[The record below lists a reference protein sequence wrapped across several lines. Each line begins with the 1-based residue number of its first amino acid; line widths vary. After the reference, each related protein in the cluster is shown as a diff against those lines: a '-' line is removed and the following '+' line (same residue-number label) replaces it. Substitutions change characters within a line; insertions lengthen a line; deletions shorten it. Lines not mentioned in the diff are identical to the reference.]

1 MMKNKE
7 SGKRY
12 RICRKV
18 MIGMRNTCI
27 LLMLAI
33 FNVSAVLDYAET
45 VRFDLTMKNT
55 TLEKVFKE
63 IERNS
68 EFSIIF
74 LSKDVNLEETVDVQV
89 HRQSV
94 EEILG
99 QVLKNQRLQ
108 YEIKDRHIIIYKQA
122 PEATVRQQVGKTVSG
137 TVTDV
142 NGEPLPGVNISIK
155 GTASGVISDVN
166 GIFSVDVSG
175 QDAVLVFSYVG
186 YTTQEVVVGN
196 RTTLDI
202 ILNEDTRQLEEIV
215 VVGYGTKRKGDITSA
230 ISVLD
235 MDNIGDIPA
244 LDASRMLQGQAAGV
258 TVKQSTGRP
267 GREFDITVRGLGS
280 LGAGS
285 APLYVIDGFPIG
297 TSTRQS
303 LNSNDIESI
312 SILKDAASTA
322 IYGARG
328 ANGVILIT
336 TKRAKSGEIKV
347 TADANY
353 GVQSIP
359 SNRRTKV
366 LNGPEFAQFLK
377 ERREDNI
384 RYFEKRE
391 PTLEDIPLDYR
402 YPEQTQYSTDWF
414 GEIMNQ
420 NAAIQNYNITVSE
433 GAGKVRSMLS
443 VGYMKQDGAII
454 CTDFERF
461 NVRANIDGEINKY
474 LSLGWNLAASRSNE
488 RFVDSEGRGAIVGQA
503 LLMDPREPVYNED
516 GSYNDYIGN
525 HDGIFGWGNPVQQLN
540 EIDNMQHINRVLS
553 NGYVEITF
561 LNDFKFRPSVNISLE
576 NLGRSDFSPSYIAGF
591 GYGNPPPRDASRNE
605 RHSETLNYSADALLT
620 YAKAI
625 GDHSFDA
632 MLGYTAQKETYRYMY
647 GSGSKYPDD
656 DILIFQRAENK
667 DLQSDLWDWSLLAYF
682 ARASYNYKDKYL
694 MSASFRREGSSRF
707 GANNKWGDFPS
718 VSLGWRLSEE
728 PFMPKLSWLGNLK
741 LRGSY
746 GVTGNNDIGNY
757 RSQSGLNAANYIL
770 GGSLAPGVVLASY
783 ANPLLGWEKSNSLDF
798 GLDLSLFNNKLAFVA
813 EYYNRITESMLLS
826 RDIPIISGFGSTF
839 TNVGKVQNRGVE
851 LAVDYKTRVTKE
863 LNLRGN
869 FNISFNRNKVL
880 EIRGENDYLEN
891 YDFYNQYTRSDIGQP
906 IGMIYGY
913 KVLGIFNSDEEIAA
927 SPTQDGAVPG
937 VYKYWD
943 ANGDGEVSYDAKDMV
958 QIGNPHP
965 DFVWALTLGASYK
978 NFDLNVLFTGAH
990 GYDLIRVIEASLGNM
1005 DGVFNLSADAK
1016 DRWRSAENPGKGI
1029 YPTTNTWKW
1038 EREVNSRYVYDAS
1051 HAWVKNVSL
1060 GYTIPKT
1067 GSILKGARFFLNV
1080 ENLFLIRYAGYPGF
1094 NPDISGNAGTN
1105 PGRDDEA
1112 YPVPR
1117 IFTLGTTITF

>member
-1 MMKNKE
+1 
-7 SGKRY
+7 
-12 RICRKV
+12 V
-18 MIGMRNTCI
+18 D
-27 LLMLAI
+27 LLINL
-33 FNVSAVLDYAET
+33 
-45 VRFDLTMKNT
+45 K
-55 TLEKVFKE
+55 KVFMKKRL
-63 IERNS
+63 IYLLLC
-68 EFSIIF
+68 FVVSIGF
-74 LSKDVNLEETVDVQV
+74 VMAQTVKVTGKVTSAEDGEPIIGA
-89 HRQSV
+89 SV
-94 EEILG
+94 FVKG
-99 QVLKNQRLQ
+99 
-108 YEIKDRHIIIYKQA
+108 
-122 PEATVRQQVGKTVSG
+122 TSVGTI
-137 TVTDV
+137 TDV
-142 NGEPLPGVNISIK
+142 DGKFSLDAPVNAK
-155 GTASGVISDVN
+155 MLVISY
-166 GIFSVDVSG
+166 I
-175 QDAVLVFSYVG
+175 G
-186 YTTQEVVVGN
+186 YTTQEVVVEN
-196 RTTLDI
+196 QTTLDI
-202 ILNEDTRQLEEIV
+202 ILKEDTQRLEEVV

-336 TKRAKSGEIKV
+336 TKRAKSGEIRV
-347 TADANY
+347 AVDANY

-359 SNRRTKV
+359 DNRRTKV
-366 LNGPEFAQFLK
+366 MNGPEFAQFLK

-414 GEIMNQ
+414 EEIMNQ

-433 GAGKVRSMLS
+433 GAGKIRSMLS
-443 VGYMKQDGAII
+443 VGYMRQEGAII
-454 CTDFERF
+454 KTNFERF
-461 NVRANIDGEINKY
+461 NARANIDGEINKY
-474 LSLGWNLAASRSNE
+474 ISLGWNLAASRTNE
-488 RFVDSEGRGAIVGQA
+488 RFIDSEGRNAIVGQA

-516 GSYNDYIGN
+516 GTYNDYIGN

-540 EIDNMQHINRVLS
+540 EIENIQHINRILS

-576 NLGRSDFSPSYIAGF
+576 NLGRSDFSPSYVAALGF
-591 GYGNPPPRDASRNE
+591 GNPPPRDASKSE

-620 YAKAI
+620 YVKTI
-625 GDHSFDA
+625 GNHSLDA

-647 GSGSKYPDD
+647 GSGSKFPDD
-656 DILIFQRAENK
+656 DIRTFQRAENK
-667 DLQSDLWDWSLLAYF
+667 NLESDLWDWSLLAYF
-682 ARASYNYKDKYL
+682 ARVGYNYRNTYL
-694 MSASFRREGSSRF
+694 VSASFRREGSSRF

-718 VSLGWRLSEE
+718 VSLGWRLTEE
-728 PFMPKLSWLGNLK
+728 PFMPKLSWLSNLK

-757 RSQSGLNAANYIL
+757 RSQSGMNTANYIL

-783 ANPLLGWEKSNSLDF
+783 ANPLLGWEKSNAMDF
-798 GLDLSLFNNKLAFVA
+798 GLDMSLFNNKLSFVA
-813 EYYNRITESMLLS
+813 EYYDRITESMLLS

-851 LAVDYKTRVTKE
+851 LAVDYKTNVTKD
-863 LNLRGN
+863 LKLRGN

-880 EIRGENDYLEN
+880 EIRGENDYIESFSL
-891 YDFYNQYTRSDIGQP
+891 YDTFNRSVVGEP
-906 IGMIYGY
+906 IGMLYGY
-913 KVLGIFNSDEEIAA
+913 KMLGIFNSDEEVAN
-927 SPTQDGAVPG
+927 SPTQDGALPG
-937 VYKYWD
+937 VFKFWD
-943 ANGDGEVSYDAKDMV
+943 ANGDGEVSYDTKDMV
-958 QIGNPHP
+958 VVGNPHP

-978 NFDLNVLFTGAH
+978 DFDLNVLFTGAH
-990 GYDLIRVIEASLGNM
+990 DYDLTREIEKSIGNM
-1005 DGVFNLSADAK
+1005 DGVFNLSVDAK
-1016 DRWRSAENPGKGI
+1016 DRWRSAENPGNGL
-1029 YPTTNTWKW
+1029 YPGTNTWKW
-1038 EREVNSRYVYDAS
+1038 EREVSSRYIYDAS
-1051 HAWVKNVSL
+1051 HVWVKNVSL

-1067 GSILKGARFFLNV
+1067 GAILKGVRFFLNA
-1080 ENLFLIRYAGYPGF
+1080 ENLFLIRYTGYPGF
-1094 NPDISGNAGTN
+1094 NPDISGNAGIN